1 MIQTT
6 TNVVQYTCNGTANT
20 FAIPFMFYAAQHLII
35 TLVRNTEP
43 GDENQYDYDNYGSIW
58 TVTGEGNPS
67 GGELTL
73 VAETPVDGSS
83 LRIDRIV
90 PEVQLTDYVNN
101 ARFDAEAHEKQMDL
115 IVMML
120 QQKTTIN
127 PPTLG

>member
-6 TNVVQYTCNGTANT
+6 TTSVSYTCNGTANT
-20 FAIPFMFYAAQHLII
+20 FAIPFMFYSAEHLYI

-43 GDENQYDYDNYGSIW
+43 GDENQYDHSSYGAVW
-58 TVTGEGNPS
+58 TATGEGDAD

-73 VAETPVDGSS
+73 VAETPVAGSS

-90 PEVQLTDYVNN
+90 PEVQLTNYVNN

-115 IVMML
+115 IVMMI
-120 QQKTTIN
+120 QQKISREL
-127 PPTLG
+127 PTLG